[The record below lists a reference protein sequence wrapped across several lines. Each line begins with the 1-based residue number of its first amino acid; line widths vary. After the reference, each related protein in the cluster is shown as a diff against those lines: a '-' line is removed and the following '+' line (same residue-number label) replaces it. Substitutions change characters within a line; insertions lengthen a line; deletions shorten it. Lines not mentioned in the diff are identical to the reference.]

1 MHLDSNGTAKFA
13 SVRCHKEN
21 FGTLFLCRKEE
32 ALNINQLRMVLALA
46 ESGSMT
52 VTAKKMHVTQPAL
65 TYQIKNI
72 EKELGFKVFQRSH
85 TGTMLTREGSFFSDE
100 LRNVL
105 ASYDEAVRLSREFAR
120 KASVQQI
127 RVGTNDASRTVASVF
142 LRLSARD
149 LPGTELVNVSCGSV
163 GVYGLLSRGVIDLW
177 SCSDSIL
184 QAGIPDDL
192 EFEKLFDVPTRVF
205 LPRNHK
211 LVDRESVKIED
222 LEGETVFLWPE
233 GKVSSVSD
241 SIRGYIRENSLDI
254 EVLDFPASVS
264 PMIAAQSGE
273 AIAIYDE
280 GFIAP
285 FTSRVV
291 GVPLDW
297 PRHEEVG
304 FAYLASQAERL
315 EPILGA
321 IRSLYQRYINKA
333 VADEEM
339 FGEALSLLDNIAEVV
354 RTGGGEEV
362 VPLVRLAVD
371 WGLPAQQIM
380 PRGLAE
386 GASAANDDMREGRIE
401 PQGMVAAARTMLIGN
416 RLLKSLFGQAD
427 VAPVMGS
434 AVIGTVQGDLHEV
447 GKNLVGVMLEAKGI
461 DVVDL
466 GVDVAP
472 ERFVRQIKHDSN
484 CNLILVS
491 ANRTQ
496 SRARVKEL
504 IDALVAENV
513 RDSVFLMVGGSAVD
527 DDFAHEVGAD
537 AYTRDATE
545 AANVAYELL
554 SY

>member
-1 MHLDSNGTAKFA
+1 M
-13 SVRCHKEN
+13 
-21 FGTLFLCRKEE
+21 
-32 ALNINQLRMVLALA
+32 NINQLRMVLALA

-72 EKELGFKVFQRSH
+72 EKELGFKVFARSH

-100 LRNVL
+100 LRGVL

-120 KASVQQI
+120 KATVQQI
-127 RVGTNDASRTVASVF
+127 HIGTNDASRNVASVF

-149 LPGTELVNVSCGSV
+149 LAGMELVNVSCGSV
-163 GVYGLLSRGVIDLW
+163 GVYGLLKRGVIDLW
-177 SCSDSIL
+177 SCSDAIL
-184 QAGIPDDL
+184 SVGAPEDL
-192 EFEKLFDVPTRVF
+192 EFEKLFDVPTRAY
-205 LPRNHK
+205 LPRGHRLAK
-211 LVDRESVKIED
+211 EQSIRVED
-222 LEGETVFLWPE
+222 LQGESVFLWPK

-241 SIRGYIRENSLDI
+241 SIREYIDQKGLDV
-254 EVLDFPASVS
+254 EVLDFPLNVA

-285 FTSRVV
+285 FTNRVV
-291 GVPLDW
+291 GVPLEW
-297 PRHEEVG
+297 PRREEIG
-304 FAYLASQAERL
+304 FAYLTSEAERL

-321 IRSLYQRYINKA
+321 IRSLYQRYQNKTSG
-333 VADEEM
+333 DEAM
-339 FGEALSLLDNIAEVV
+339 FGEAMSLLDNIAHVV
-354 RTGGGEEV
+354 RMGGGEEV
-362 VPLVRLAVD
+362 SPLVSMAVD
-371 WGLPAQQIM
+371 LGLPAQQIM
-380 PRGLAE
+380 TRGLAE
-386 GASAANDDMREGRIE
+386 GAAAANEDMKEGRIE

-416 RLLKSLFGQAD
+416 RLLKSLFGQID
-427 VAPVMGS
+427 ETSITGS

-472 ERFVRQIKHDSN
+472 ERFVRQIKHDPH
-484 CNLILVS
+484 CNLVLVS

-496 SRARVKEL
+496 SRERVREL
-504 IDALVAENV
+504 VETLIEAGV
-513 RDSVFLMVGGSAVD
+513 RDRVFLMLGGSAVNEV
-527 DDFAHEVGAD
+527 FAHEVGAD

>member
-1 MHLDSNGTAKFA
+1 M
-13 SVRCHKEN
+13 
-21 FGTLFLCRKEE
+21 
-32 ALNINQLRMVLALA
+32 NINQLRMVLALA

-72 EKELGFKVFQRSH
+72 EKELGFKVFKRSH
-85 TGTMLTREGSFFSDE
+85 TGTMLTREGAFFADE
-100 LRNVL
+100 LRGVL
-105 ASYDEAVRLSREFAR
+105 AGYDEAVRLSREFAC

-127 RVGTNDASRTVASVF
+127 RVGANDASRNVASVF

-149 LPGTELVNVSCGSV
+149 LPGMELVNVSCGSV
-163 GVYGLLSRGVIDLW
+163 GVYGLLKRGVIDLW
-177 SCSDSIL
+177 SCSDAIL
-184 QAGIPDDL
+184 KAGVPDDL
-192 EFEKLFDVPTRVF
+192 EFEKLFDVPTRVY
-205 LPRNHK
+205 LPRSHP
-211 LVDRESVKIED
+211 LAPRESVRIED
-222 LEGETVFLWPE
+222 LEGESVFLWPE

-241 SIRGYIRENSLDI
+241 SIRGYIKDKGLDI
-254 EVLDFPASVS
+254 EVVDFPASVS

-285 FTSRVV
+285 FTNRIV
-291 GVPLDW
+291 GVPLEW
-297 PRHEEVG
+297 PRREEVG
-304 FAYLASQAERL
+304 FAYLVSQSERL

-321 IRSLYQRYINKA
+321 IRSLYQRFQNKA
-333 VADEEM
+333 SGDEEM

-354 RTGGGEEV
+354 RAGGGEEV
-362 VPLVRLAVD
+362 VPLVSMAVD
-371 WGLPAQQIM
+371 LGLPAQQIM
-380 PRGLAE
+380 SRGLAE

-416 RLLKSLFGQAD
+416 RLLKSLFGQID
-427 VAPVMGS
+427 ETRIMGS

-461 DVVDL
+461 DVIDL

-472 ERFVRQIKHDSN
+472 ERFVRQIKHDSH

-496 SRARVKEL
+496 SRDRVREL
-504 IDALVAENV
+504 VDALVEAGV
-513 RDSVFLMVGGSAVD
+513 RDRVFLMVGGSSVD

-537 AYTRDATE
+537 AYTRDAAE